1 MAFGGVILEALG
13 APLTLV
19 DPHAEPRGAQEH
31 RVAQK
36 ETACAR
42 RTAASV
48 ATPQIM
54 PLDLVAWA
62 LYRRG
67 RTTEQVAAQTGLDLE
82 QAIEA
87 IIRGFRLTLEEG

>member
-1 MAFGGVILEALG
+1 M
-13 APLTLV
+13 
-19 DPHAEPRGAQEH
+19 
-31 RVAQK
+31 
-36 ETACAR
+36 
-42 RTAASV
+42 

-67 RTTEQVAAQTGLDLE
+67 RSAEEVAAQTGLDRE
-82 QAIEA
+82 QAVEA

>member
-1 MAFGGVILEALG
+1 MEE
-13 APLTLV
+13 T
-19 DPHAEPRGAQEH
+19 
-31 RVAQK
+31 VA
-36 ETACAR
+36 AR

-48 ATPQIM
+48 AIPQIM

-67 RTTEQVAAQTGLDLE
+67 RSPEQVAEQTGLDLE

>member
-19 DPHAEPRGAQEH
+19 DPHRGPRGANCAC
-31 RVAQK
+31 VVK
-36 ETACAR
+36 ETRAAR

-67 RTTEQVAAQTGLDLE
+67 RSAEEVAAQTGLDRE
-82 QAIEA
+82 QAVEA

>member
-1 MAFGGVILEALG
+1 MALGGVILEALG

-19 DPHAEPRGAQEH
+19 DPAPCKQDARG
-31 RVAQK
+31 RSRD
-36 ETACAR
+36 AR
-42 RTAASV
+42 RTAAAV

-62 LYRRG
+62 LFRRG
-67 RTTEQVAAQTGLDLE
+67 RSTEEVAAQTGLDLE
-82 QAIEA
+82 QAVEA